1 MCSASVIRLKR
12 TTIAGVALQMRMP
25 FTRSGL
31 PLLIALLPAPFLNG
45 GEACA
50 QDDAFVIR
58 GVTLIGGVSDRPVE
72 NASVSVADGRIVAV
86 GTDDAVSV
94 PDGARLVDGTGK
106 FLIPGLW
113 DTHAHLSYWG
123 EDALEMLVNAGV
135 TSIRE
140 LGGDPDEIEGW
151 KREIESGTRVG
162 PAMIWCGPFL
172 EGPEA
177 EDEYRLKVA
186 TQAEGRAA
194 VHTLAARGVDFLK
207 IQPRIDRDI
216 VEAVIDEA
224 RSVGLT
230 VVGHLPQG
238 VNAIDGSNMGLRS
251 IEHMSP
257 YMRLDDAE
265 IGRVIETY
273 LANDTW
279 LSPALY
285 SMVAPLEAR
294 GDDPAEDERVQRA
307 NAIVR
312 RAHEA
317 GVPILVGANFA
328 YRDWPQK
335 PGSGLHG
342 EMRAL
347 VQAGLPA
354 MDVIKLS
361 TSRAAE
367 FSDVTDRGSI
377 QPGLWADMLL
387 LDADPLA
394 DIGNTERIAA
404 VIQRGRFITGR

>member
-1 MCSASVIRLKR
+1 MV
-12 TTIAGVALQMRMP
+12 
-25 FTRSGL
+25 
-31 PLLIALLPAPFLNG
+31 
-45 GEACA
+45 
-50 QDDAFVIR
+50 
-58 GVTLIGGVSDRPVE
+58 
-72 NASVSVADGRIVAV
+72 
-86 GTDDAVSV
+86 
-94 PDGARLVDGTGK
+94 
-106 FLIPGLW
+106 
-113 DTHAHLSYWG
+113 
-123 EDALEMLVNAGV
+123 
-135 TSIRE
+135 
-140 LGGDPDEIEGW
+140 
-151 KREIESGTRVG
+151 
-162 PAMIWCGPFL
+162 WCGPFL

-194 VHTLAARGVDFLK
+194 VHTLHARGVDFLK
-207 IQPRIDRDI
+207 IQPRIDHDV

-238 VNAIDGSNMGLRS
+238 VDAIDGSNMGLRS

-257 YMRLDDAE
+257 YMRLDDAGVE
-265 IGRVIETY
+265 RVIETY

-285 SMVAPLEAR
+285 SMLAPVEAR
-294 GDDPAEDERVQRA
+294 GEDPKRDERVQRA

-328 YRDWPQK
+328 YRDWPQI

-347 VQAGLPA
+347 VEAGIPA

-361 TSRAAE
+361 TTRAAE
-367 FSDVTDRGSI
+367 FTGVTDRGSI
-377 QPGLWADMLL
+377 RPGLAADMVL

-394 DIGNTERIAA
+394 DIGNTERISA
-404 VIQRGRFITGR
+404 VIQRGRFVTGR

>member
-1 MCSASVIRLKR
+1 MGTIRYSSRLAI
-12 TTIAGVALQMRMP
+12 IA
-25 FTRSGL
+25 
-31 PLLIALLPAPFLNG
+31 ALLSLLLLA
-45 GEACA
+45 ADAAA
-50 QDDAFVIR
+50 QDDTFVIR
-58 GVTLIGGVSDRPVE
+58 GVTLIDGIADQPLQD
-72 NASVSVADGRIVAV
+72 ASVVVVDGRISAIGAENDVSAPV
-86 GTDDAVSV
+86 GATVV
-94 PDGARLVDGTGK
+94 EGEGK
-106 FLIPGLW
+106 YLIPGLW

-123 EDALEMLVNAGV
+123 EDALEMLLYAGV

-151 KREIESGTRVG
+151 KKEIEAGTRVG
-162 PAMIWCGPFL
+162 PAMVWCGPFL

-194 VHTLAARGVDFLK
+194 VHTLHARGVDFLK
-207 IQPRIDRDI
+207 IQPRIDRDV

-224 RSVGLT
+224 RSVGLI

-238 VNAIDGSNMGLRS
+238 VDAIDGSNMGLRS

-257 YMRLDDAE
+257 YMRLDDAGVE
-265 IGRVIETY
+265 RVIETY

-285 SMVAPLEAR
+285 SMLAPVEAR
-294 GDDPAEDERVQRA
+294 GEDPKQDERIQRA

-328 YRDWPQK
+328 YRDWPQI

-347 VQAGLPA
+347 VEAGIPA

-361 TSRAAE
+361 TTRAAE
-367 FSDVTDRGSI
+367 FTGVTDRGSI
-377 QPGLWADMLL
+377 RPGLAADMVL

-394 DIGNTERIAA
+394 DIGNTERISA
-404 VIQRGRFITGR
+404 VIQRGRFVTGR

>member
-1 MCSASVIRLKR
+1 MGTICSRSRFAF
-12 TTIAGVALQMRMP
+12 IAAFL
-25 FTRSGL
+25 SL
-31 PLLIALLPAPFLNG
+31 PLIAVQA
-45 GEACA
+45 AA
-50 QDDAFVIR
+50 QDGIFVIR
-58 GVTLIGGVSDRPVE
+58 GVTLIDGIADQPLE
-72 NASVSVADGRIVAV
+72 KASVAVVDGRITGV
-86 GTDDAVSV
+86 GADDNVSAPTGTPV
-94 PDGARLVDGTGK
+94 VDGTGK

-123 EDALEMLVNAGV
+123 EDALRMLLDAGV

-151 KREIESGTRVG
+151 KKEIEAGTRVG
-162 PAMIWCGPFL
+162 PAMVWCGPFL

-194 VHTLAARGVDFLK
+194 VHTLHVRGVDFLK
-207 IQPRIDRDI
+207 IQPRIDREI

-238 VNAIDGSNMGLRS
+238 VDAIDGSNMGLRS

-257 YMRLDDAE
+257 YMRLDDAGV
-265 IGRVIETY
+265 GRVIETY

-285 SMVAPLEAR
+285 SMLAPAEAR
-294 GDDPAEDERVQRA
+294 GEDPKQNERVQRA

-347 VQAGLPA
+347 VEAGIPA

-361 TSRAAE
+361 TARAAE
-367 FSDVTDRGSI
+367 FAGVADRGSI
-377 QPGLWADMLL
+377 RPGLIADMVL
-387 LDADPLA
+387 LDAYPLA
-394 DIGNTERIAA
+394 DIANTERIAE
-404 VIQRGRFITGR
+404 VIQQGRFVNGR

>member
-1 MCSASVIRLKR
+1 MPTTANRMRL
-12 TTIAGVALQMRMP
+12 
-25 FTRSGL
+25 
-31 PLLIALLPAPFLNG
+31 ALLFTLLWASQFS
-45 GEACA
+45 AVDAVA
-50 QDDAFVIR
+50 QDQSFVIR
-58 GVTLIGGVSDRPVE
+58 GTTLIDGVSDRPIE
-72 NASVSVADGRIVAV
+72 NASVAVTGGRIVAV
-86 GTDDAVSV
+86 GSDADVEA
-94 PDGARLVDGTGK
+94 PAGARVVDAAGQ

-140 LGGDPDEIEGW
+140 LGGDPDEIERW
-151 KREIESGTRVG
+151 KREIESGARLG

-186 TQAEGRAA
+186 TPAEGRAA
-194 VHTLAARGVDFLK
+194 VHTLHARGVDFLK
-207 IQPRIDRDI
+207 IQPRIDRGV

-238 VNAIDGSNMGLRS
+238 VDAIDGSNMGLRS

-257 YMRLDDAE
+257 YMRLDDDQV
-265 IGRVIETY
+265 GQVIEAY

-285 SMVAPLEAR
+285 SMVAPIEAR
-294 GDDPAEDERVQRA
+294 GDDPGQDERVQRA

-347 VQAGLPA
+347 VEAGLPP
-354 MDVIKLS
+354 MDVLKLS
-361 TSRAAE
+361 TSVAAE
-367 FSDVTDRGSI
+367 FSGASDRTGTI
-377 QPGLWADMLL
+377 RPGLSADMVLL
-387 LDADPLA
+387 EADPLA
-394 DIGNTERIAA
+394 DIRNTERIAA
-404 VIQRGRFITGR
+404 VILQGRFIPRP

>member
-1 MCSASVIRLKR
+1 MGAICSSSRLAI
-12 TTIAGVALQMRMP
+12 IAALL
-25 FTRSGL
+25 SL
-31 PLLIALLPAPFLNG
+31 PLLAAD
-45 GEACA
+45 AAA
-50 QDDAFVIR
+50 QDDTFVIR
-58 GVTLIGGVSDRPVE
+58 GVTLIDGIADQPLQD
-72 NASVSVADGRIVAV
+72 ASVVVVDGRISAIGAENDVSAPV
-86 GTDDAVSV
+86 GATV
-94 PDGARLVDGTGK
+94 VDGEGK
-106 FLIPGLW
+106 YLIPGLW

-123 EDALEMLVNAGV
+123 EDALEMLLYAGV

-151 KREIESGTRVG
+151 KKEIEAGTRVG
-162 PAMIWCGPFL
+162 PAMVWCGPFL

-194 VHTLAARGVDFLK
+194 VHTLHARGVDFLK
-207 IQPRIDRDI
+207 IQPRIDHDV

-238 VNAIDGSNMGLRS
+238 VDAIDGSNMGLRS

-257 YMRLDDAE
+257 YMRLDDAGVE
-265 IGRVIETY
+265 RVIETY

-285 SMVAPLEAR
+285 SMLAPVEAR
-294 GDDPAEDERVQRA
+294 GEDPKRDERVQRA

-328 YRDWPQK
+328 YRDWPQI

-347 VQAGLPA
+347 VEAGIPA

-361 TSRAAE
+361 TTRAAE
-367 FSDVTDRGSI
+367 FTGVTDRGSI
-377 QPGLWADMLL
+377 RPGLAADMVL

-394 DIGNTERIAA
+394 DIGNTERISA
-404 VIQRGRFITGR
+404 VIQRGRFVTGR

>member
-1 MCSASVIRLKR
+1 MGTICSSSRLAI
-12 TTIAGVALQMRMP
+12 IAALL
-25 FTRSGL
+25 SL
-31 PLLIALLPAPFLNG
+31 PLLAAD
-45 GEACA
+45 AAA
-50 QDDAFVIR
+50 QDDTFVIR
-58 GVTLIGGVSDRPVE
+58 GVTLIDGIADQPLQD
-72 NASVSVADGRIVAV
+72 ASVVVVDGRISAIGAENDVSAPV
-86 GTDDAVSV
+86 GATV
-94 PDGARLVDGTGK
+94 VDGEGK
-106 FLIPGLW
+106 YLIPGLW

-123 EDALEMLVNAGV
+123 EDALEMLLYAGV

-140 LGGDPDEIEGW
+140 LGGDPDEIERW
-151 KREIESGTRVG
+151 KKEIEAGTRVG
-162 PAMIWCGPFL
+162 PAMVWCGPFL

-194 VHTLAARGVDFLK
+194 VHTLHARGVDFLK
-207 IQPRIDRDI
+207 IQPRIDRDV

-238 VNAIDGSNMGLRS
+238 VDAIDGSNMGLRS

-257 YMRLDDAE
+257 YMRLDDAGVE
-265 IGRVIETY
+265 RVIETY

-285 SMVAPLEAR
+285 SMLAPVEAR
-294 GDDPAEDERVQRA
+294 GEDPKQDERIQRA

-328 YRDWPQK
+328 YRDWPQI

-347 VQAGLPA
+347 VEAGIPA

-361 TSRAAE
+361 TTRAAE
-367 FSDVTDRGSI
+367 FTGVTDRGSI
-377 QPGLWADMLL
+377 RPGLAADMVL

-394 DIGNTERIAA
+394 DIGNTERISA
-404 VIQRGRFITGR
+404 VIQRGRFVTGR